1 MKKITASIAL
11 FLLSI
16 ISYSQSTMRVG
27 DWGEYLNYRKPIS
40 VTIGNGRVYCATT
53 GGFFWAP
60 TNENSI
66 HHLSK
71 LNGLADIEATI
82 VKYNSYNQKTLIVY
96 KNTNMD
102 IIEPGNTIMNIPDIK
117 NKSLFGNKV
126 INNVYMDKQY
136 AYLACGFGIVVLDM
150 DREEIKEVYNLDP
163 AGGSLNIRDLTMDD
177 TYIYAATDDGI
188 STTDD
193 FIYRALKTSNL
204 SNHNSWTKMIG
215 PPAGIYNAL
224 ASVNGVLYACLSNNL
239 MTGAN
244 EADEIWQYDNVSW
257 TKFTKLLYGFV
268 GKALR
273 NKNNKLLITTK
284 SIVYCYDN
292 QTSQLKDL
300 SFYNGVYYLDCSDSD
315 IDTEGN
321 LWVADKN
328 WGLLK
333 SKDYYNSEVYSG
345 GGPLSININALTV
358 ENGELWSVAGGLTAA
373 NGNTYT
379 LGGVSIYSNNEWKGV
394 DGPQGDISLD
404 SLYDMMNVL
413 VDPVDNTRAYVT
425 TFARGLVEFKNKKP
439 VANYSLWNSPLG
451 GAIPGNKYSVWTY
464 GMAFDKDNN
473 LWVTNS
479 GGQES
484 PLVVK
489 LANGKWKAPKL
500 SPVIGKP
507 YYAFQLII
515 DRNDQKWFTMPGS
528 GIGVYKGGPNDVP
541 NASNTRALGVA
552 AGKGNLTSAGVYCL
566 AEDLDGEIWVGTDKG
581 ICVFYS
587 PQAIFSNDNVDAQTI
602 KLEQDGNVQL
612 LLETETVQA
621 IAVDDANRKWLGTSG
636 SGVYLMSEDGTKQIY
651 HFDEKNSPL
660 ISNNVRSIAIDR
672 KTGDVFFGTPK
683 GIMSFRGS
691 ATEGLEEFTDVYAY
705 PNPVRDNYTGAIV
718 IKGLVANTIVKITD
732 ISGSIVR
739 ELNSE
744 GGQAIWDAK
753 NFKGEKVG
761 TGVYMVFCT
770 NQDGSQKIATKIV
783 VIN

>member
-1 MKKITASIAL
+1 MKKITAALTL
-11 FLLSI
+11 FLITI
-16 ISYSQSTMRVG
+16 ISYSQSTLRIS
-27 DWGEYLNYRKPIS
+27 DWQEYLNYRRPIS
-40 VTIGNGRVYCATT
+40 VTVANGRVYCATE
-53 GGFFWAP
+53 GGFFWTP
-60 TNENSI
+60 LSENNI
-66 HHLSK
+66 QHLSK
-71 LNGLADIEATI
+71 INGLADIEATI
-82 VKYNSYNQKTLIVY
+82 VKYNSFNKKTLIIY

-102 IIEPGNTIMNIPDIK
+102 IIEPTNNIVNIPDIK

-126 INNVYMDKQY
+126 INKVYLMEQY

-150 DREEIKEVYNLDP
+150 NREEIKEVYNLDP
-163 AGGSLNIRDLTMDD
+163 TGSAFNIRDVTMDSD
-177 TYIYAATDDGI
+177 YIYAATDSGI
-188 STTDD
+188 YKASRT
-193 FIYRALKTSNL
+193 ANL
-204 SNHNSWTKMIG
+204 TNYTSWTKMTG
-215 PPAGIYNAL
+215 MPEPNEIYNAI
-224 ASVNGVLYACLSNNL
+224 ASVNGILYACLSKNL
-239 MTGAN
+239 KSPNTSWN
-244 EADEIWQYDNVSW
+244 EDEIWQYDNVSW
-257 TKFTKLLYGFV
+257 TKFAKLPFGFI
-268 GKALR
+268 GKTLR
-273 NKNNKLLITTK
+273 NKNNKLLITTQEV
-284 SIVYCYDN
+284 VYYYDN
-292 QTSQLKDL
+292 QTSNMQIL
-300 SFYNGVYYLDCSDSD
+300 SSIGGNGWLNCFDSD
-315 IDTEGN
+315 IDESGYV
-321 LWVADKN
+321 WVADKN
-328 WGLLK
+328 YGLLK
-333 SKDYYNSEVYSG
+333 SKDFYNCEVFKA
-345 GGPLSININALTV
+345 GGPISININALTV
-358 ENGELWSVAGGLTAA
+358 HNSELWAVAGGLTAS
-373 NGNTYT
+373 NGNTFT
-379 LGGVSIYSNNEWKGV
+379 FGGVSIYSKDEWEGV
-394 DGPQGDISLD
+394 SGLQGTINLD
-404 SLYDMMNVL
+404 SLYDMMNVI
-413 VDPVDNTRAYVT
+413 VDPADPTRAYAA
-425 TFARGLVEFKNKKP
+425 TFAHGLVEFKNRRP
-439 VANYSLWNSPLG
+439 VVNYSLTNSPLG
-451 GAIPGNKYSVWTY
+451 SAIPGDRNYVWTY

-489 LANGKWKAPKL
+489 LTNGKWAAPKL
-500 SPVIGKP
+500 SPMIAKP

-528 GIGVYKGGPNDVP
+528 GVGVYKGGPYDVP

-602 KLEQDGNVQL
+602 KIEQDGNVQL

-621 IAVDDANRKWLGTSG
+621 IAVDDANRKWLGTSS

-660 ISNNVRSIAIDR
+660 ISNNIKSIAIDR
-672 KTGDVFFGTPK
+672 KTGDVFFGTQK

-691 ATEGLEEFTDVYAY
+691 ATKGLEEFTEVYAY
-705 PNPVRDNYTGAIV
+705 PNPVRDNYTGPII

-770 NQDGSQKIATKIV
+770 NQDGSQKIATKVV

>member
-1 MKKITASIAL
+1 MKKITTSLAL
-11 FLLSI
+11 FLI
-16 ISYSQSTMRVG
+16 TVISYSQSTLRIG
-27 DWGEYLNYRKPIS
+27 DWAEYLNYRKPTS
-40 VTIGNGRVYCATT
+40 VTVGNGRVYCATT
-53 GGFFWAP
+53 GGFFWTP
-60 TNENSI
+60 TTENSV

-71 LNGLADIEATI
+71 INGLADIEATI
-82 VKYNSYNQKTLIVY
+82 VKYNALNKKTLIVY
-96 KNTNMD
+96 KNTNID
-102 IIEPGNTIMNIPDIK
+102 IIEPDNSIINIPDIK
-117 NKSLFGNKV
+117 NKSLFGNKI
-126 INNVYMDKQY
+126 INSVYMHKQY

-163 AGGSLNIRDLTMDD
+163 SGGTLNIRDVAMDD
-177 TYIYAATDDGI
+177 TYIYAATDDGLKN
-188 STTDD
+188 TDD
-193 FIYRALKTSNL
+193 YIYKALKNSNL
-204 SNHNSWTKMIG
+204 SNYNSWTKMIG
-215 PPAGIYNAL
+215 PPAGIYNAI
-224 ASVNGVLYACLSNNL
+224 ASVNGILYASLSNFIMSN
-239 MTGAN
+239 AW

-257 TKFTKLLYGFV
+257 TKFTKLPYNFICN
-268 GKALR
+268 ALR
-273 NKNNKLLITTK
+273 NDDNKLLITTK
-284 SIVYCYDN
+284 GIVYNYDN
-292 QTSQLKDL
+292 QTSVLKSL
-300 SFYNGVYYLDCSDSD
+300 MFYNGNGYLDCSDSE

-328 WGLLK
+328 YGLLK
-333 SKDYYNSEVYSG
+333 SKDFYNCEVFKA
-345 GGPLSININALTV
+345 GGPISININALTV
-358 ENGELWSVAGGLTAA
+358 HNSELWAVAGGLTAS
-373 NGNTYT
+373 NGNTFT
-379 LGGVSIYSNNEWKGV
+379 FGGVSIYSKDEWEGV
-394 DGPQGDISLD
+394 SGLQGTINLD
-404 SLYDMMNVL
+404 SLYDMMNVI
-413 VDPVDNTRAYVT
+413 VDPADPTRAYAA
-425 TFARGLVEFKNKKP
+425 TFAHGLVEFKNRRP
-439 VANYSLWNSPLG
+439 VVNYSLTNSPLG
-451 GAIPGNKYSVWTY
+451 SAIPGDRNYVWTY

-489 LANGKWKAPKL
+489 LTNGKWAAPKL
-500 SPVIGKP
+500 SPMIAKP

-528 GIGVYKGGPNDVP
+528 GVGVYKGGPYDVP

-602 KLEQDGNVQL
+602 KIEQDGNVQL

-621 IAVDDANRKWLGTSG
+621 IAVDDANRKWLGTSS

-660 ISNNVRSIAIDR
+660 ISNNIKSIAIDR

-691 ATEGLEEFTDVYAY
+691 ATKGLEEFTEVYAY
-705 PNPVRDNYTGAIV
+705 PNPVRDNYTGPII

-770 NQDGSQKIATKIV
+770 NQDGSQKIATKVV